1 MNRQMMR
8 ASKKIG
14 RRMMKLPENEF
25 EKISYAEMA
34 RTRVDKLP
42 DIAWKNNHYTVQ
54 LYRCERVI
62 LGKLMDKVMIRRND
76 GEPIRE
82 WRVLQKIKDQIIGE
96 DKMAIQVFPPKEELV
111 DVANLYWI
119 FTETGNL

>member
-1 MNRQMMR
+1 MMR
-8 ASKKIG
+8 ASKAIG

-25 EKISYAEMA
+25 EEISYVEMA
-34 RTRVDKLP
+34 RTRDGKLP
-42 DIAWKNNHYTVQ
+42 DFAWKNNHYTVQ
-54 LYRCERVI
+54 LYRRERFI